1 MIVLINLFKIFMNFI
16 YFFIKLFPTKNKIT
30 MISRESNS
38 EVLDFRLLREE
49 IERRNDFQVV
59 VLCKKLEGNFFN
71 KIGYLFHMFKQ
82 MYHIATSKIV
92 VLDTYCICISILK
105 HKKSLKVVQ
114 IWHSMGTMKK
124 FGYSAMGLEEGRS
137 EKVSNLM
144 NMHKNY
150 DYIFA
155 SSEAYKDHLAKGFNY
170 DEKYIYTFPLPRYD
184 LLISKEYDK
193 ECKKKIY
200 SKYKRLKKKENI
212 LYCPTFRKNNNS
224 LENALKEL
232 IDAVDYSKY
241 NLIIKLH
248 PLDETYIDID
258 NDSVIFDTTFSTSDM
273 LCVSDYVISDYSCVI
288 YEAAVKNIPI
298 HFYNYDYD
306 EYETRRGLAID
317 YYKELPG
324 VISSSPRE
332 IINGIKY
339 TEKDMEKLV
348 KFSNKYVKPTKSAT
362 GDIVEFLYNI
372 AYNK

>member
-288 YEAAVKNIPI
+288 YEASVKNIPI